1 MLESSNGRNL
11 HGPKGHTLAR
21 HVSTTSDSNELEI
34 VLGVSFR
41 NLELLR
47 QALVH
52 RSYLNENPQ
61 YSLGCN
67 ERLEFLGDALIGLV
81 VADDLFRRYPESDEG
96 YLTELRAAIVRRE
109 SLAQIG
115 RQIELGRFLYLGRG
129 EAEAGG
135 VDRDSNLAGAVEA
148 LVAAVLLDRG
158 LEFAWALTRRLVGPQ
173 LALVLSKGPLRD
185 IKTRLQEFAQS
196 YGMGLPEY
204 YVVASDGVAHA
215 PEFAV
220 EVMVGG
226 EIVGRGKGRRKA
238 DAEREA
244 AREALHC
251 MSVRTY
257 QT

>member
-1 MLESSNGRNL
+1 M
-11 HGPKGHTLAR
+11 
-21 HVSTTSDSNELEI
+21 STTSDSSELEI
-34 VLGVSFR
+34 ALGVSFQ
-41 NLELLR
+41 NLGLLR

-81 VADDLFRRYPESDEG
+81 VADDLFHRYPESDEG

-109 SLAQIG
+109 SLAQVG
-115 RQIELGRFLYLGRG
+115 RQIDLGRFLYLGRG

-158 LEFAWALTRRLVGPQ
+158 FESAWALTRRLVGPQ
-173 LALVLSKGPLRD
+173 LEIVLSKGPLRD
-185 IKTRLQEFAQS
+185 IKTRLQEFSQS
-196 YGMGLPEY
+196 YGMGLPDY
-204 YVVASDGVAHA
+204 SLVATDGSGHA
-215 PEFAV
+215 PEFV
-220 EVMVGG
+220 VQVMVGG
-226 EIVGRGKGRRKA
+226 EIVGCGRGRRKA

-244 AREALHC
+244 AREALNC
-251 MSVRTY
+251 ISVRTY
-257 QT
+257 QTGTDRHPS